1 MPDDGRTGGEAK
13 EKKEAEQWL
22 SRTQRLPWRNVI
34 ITFLLVASPL
44 VVWATRPAEI
54 FSPTPMLDAQGVLL
68 TALVFL
74 LTISTGQ
81 QQASIDAAVDRLRAR
96 EVGLIRAAGSHQIPG
111 SWRERAR
118 AVAKQHRLVA
128 AAIRG
133 KRWSYTYRL
142 RLLEARRTLLS
153 DREEVYDRLRLL
165 EIRRILL
172 SDSEGGYDRRL
183 LSGSI
188 DEKSSAKLA
197 TIDQRLAAVGRAL
210 DERVDAGYEE
220 GDVSDMVEQIDYEIN
235 SANRPQR
242 MARLQVAVMASLAW
256 IGALYAHWSLFGQVT
271 TEKVVAVVLVGAAWA
286 YTEAIGVRVYR
297 TRIQSARQILA
308 MPLTSLASAEHLLPT
323 DVFVGYGKA
332 TWGTDSDQRK
342 QLVSL
347 WGKSVLPLLE
357 DVEVEYPQ
365 LPWAHGLRGLYY
377 LCLARWDCH
386 QLATLRSRLP
396 AMRSEFATLQSS
408 DMDEQRADKQLTRL
422 EAEMD
427 ELQAAWQLARWE
439 AEQAAGHLHIAT
451 EGDDDPV
458 ALVGLV
464 TTEELQRFAGNSPV
478 PDGSGSEHVDERSN
492 GAALAKALH
501 RFSSTVPGE
510 GMMVAYN
517 AGGFLKLAL
526 WVLPDAPEPLLHEID
541 RLNRRL
547 MLDVVGKIDL
557 WFVPRTD

>member
-1 MPDDGRTGGEAK
+1 MPDDGQTGGEAK
-13 EKKEAEQWL
+13 EKEAEQWL
-22 SRTQRLPWRNVI
+22 FRTQRLPWRNVM
-34 ITFLLVASPL
+34 ITVLLVAAPL
-44 VVWATRPAEI
+44 VVWATRPAEAL
-54 FSPTPMLDAQGVLL
+54 SPTPMLDAQGVLL

-81 QQASIDAAVDRLRAR
+81 QQASIDAAVERLRTR
-96 EVGLIRAAGSHQIPG
+96 EVGLIRAAGSHQMPG

-133 KRWSYTYRL
+133 RGWSYTYRL
-142 RLLEARRTLLS
+142 RLLDVRRTMLS
-153 DREEVYDRLRLL
+153 DREEHYGRQLQ
-165 EIRRILL
+165 
-172 SDSEGGYDRRL
+172 
-183 LSGSI
+183 SGST

-210 DERVDAGYEE
+210 DKRVYAGYEDR
-220 GDVSDMVEQIDYEIN
+220 DVSDMVEQIDYEIN
-235 SANRPQR
+235 SANRPLR

-256 IGALYAHWSLFGQVT
+256 IGALYAHWNLFGQFT

-286 YTEAIGVRVYR
+286 YTEAIGVRVYL
-297 TRIQSARQILA
+297 TRIQAARQILA

-323 DVFVGYGKA
+323 DVFVGYGED
-332 TWGTDSDQRK
+332 TWGTDDSGRK
-342 QLVSL
+342 HLVFMWENL
-347 WGKSVLPLLE
+347 VLRLLE

-386 QLATLRSRLP
+386 RHATLRSRLP
-396 AMRSEFATLQSS
+396 VMQTELATLESS
-408 DMDEQRADKQLTRL
+408 DMDEPRAVKRLARL

-427 ELQAAWQLARWE
+427 ELQAAEQLVRWE
-439 AEQAAGHLHIAT
+439 AEQAAHFRIAT

-464 TTEELQRFAGNSPV
+464 TAEELQRFAGGCPG
-478 PDGSGSEHVDERSN
+478 PDGSVSEHVDERSN
-492 GAALAKALH
+492 GDALAKALH
-501 RFSSTVPGE
+501 RFSSTVQGE

-517 AGGFLKLAL
+517 AGGFLKLAS
-526 WVLPDAPEPLLHEID
+526 WVLPDAPDAAESLRHEID
-541 RLNRRL
+541 RLSRRL
-547 MLDVVGKIDL
+547 MSAVVEKMDFWL
-557 WFVPRTD
+557 VPRTD